1 MSVQKITKD
10 LFFIERVYL
19 NANHLVYRDENPV
32 PIPEFPSWRNRFGR
46 CSDERNSVLPVF
58 MGFDASGNWYP
69 VSSAVKVYKEPLFIK
84 KTPRIG

>member
-46 CSDERNSVLPVF
+46 CSD
-58 MGFDASGNWYP
+58 
-69 VSSAVKVYKEPLFIK
+69 
-84 KTPRIG
+84 